1 MDARLDHGINNSAAD
16 KYHCIFTYWLP
27 ECCRSGIEKLFR
39 DPYERYVVSW
49 HDPNHCEV
57 NVPINRLKPL
67 NSYVFDSLARVM
79 TTLGD
84 AYTNDIEISI
94 FAHGTFKL
102 YKRTGRPQKYKTPTE
117 LTEKRR
123 EWAKKYQ
130 AKRRQLRDEALVNLA
145 KESEAILNAP
155 NASTSY
161 DLDASIKE

>member
-1 MDARLDHGINNSAAD
+1 MDRGINNSAAD

-94 FAHGTFKL
+94 FAHGTFKV
-102 YKRTGRPQKYKTPTE
+102 YTRTGRPQKYKTPTE
-117 LTEKRR
+117 LAQKQR

-130 AKRRQLRDEALVNLA
+130 AKRRQLRDEALVNLS
-145 KESEAILNAP
+145 KESETILKP
-155 NASTSY
+155 AST
-161 DLDASIKE
+161 DEATDAPETING